1 MRIDSI
7 APKGRIHMSK
17 SKTFKVGRDSE
28 SGRFKPV
35 DEAERDRK
43 GSTVERVPKRG
54 FGDTSDDKPP
64 RK

>member
-1 MRIDSI
+1 
-7 APKGRIHMSK
+7 MSK